1 MHKTVSPTPS
11 VDFYVSEYNPFVSR
25 TEGEHMAEILEG
37 RGCSA
42 LTLMGMPKWLGPQ
55 DIAEVF
61 GGDTT
66 QSYKVCQ
73 PPTSTSGRVSG

>member
-1 MHKTVSPTPS
+1 
-11 VDFYVSEYNPFVSR
+11 
-25 TEGEHMAEILEG
+25 MAEILEG